1 MLRQFLDQHF
11 YFNFFYNLNWYK
23 IYKCFVKHSGFTPDK
38 EFDMKKFYNRTGH
51 DLNEMMKS
59 CMYQGQSC
67 SQTKDK
73 MWREVSY

>member
-1 MLRQFLDQHF
+1 
-11 YFNFFYNLNWYK
+11 
-23 IYKCFVKHSGFTPDK
+23 
-38 EFDMKKFYNRTGH
+38 MKDLYNRTGH

-73 MWREVSY
+73 LWREVSY